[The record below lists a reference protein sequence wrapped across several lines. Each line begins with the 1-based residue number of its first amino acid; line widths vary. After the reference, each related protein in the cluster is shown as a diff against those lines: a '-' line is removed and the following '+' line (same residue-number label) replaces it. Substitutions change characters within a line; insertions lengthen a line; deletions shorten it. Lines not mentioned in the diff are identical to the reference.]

1 MQRIFLFAAMLL
13 SSSCLLAQ
21 APAADSVKA
30 TINKMFLAMKNGDAV
45 SLKSCFTDSAIMQT
59 IAHDRNGNAL
69 VKNESVSAFIAF
81 VGTLPQ
87 GAADERI
94 TYDAIR
100 VDGALA
106 MAWTPYQFY
115 LNGRFS
121 HCGANSFQLVRTGGE
136 WKIQYI
142 VDTRRKQ
149 GCAE

>member
-1 MQRIFLFAAMLL
+1 MQRIFLFTALL
-13 SSSCLLAQ
+13 LCSSCILAQ
-21 APAADSVKA
+21 APATDSVKA

-69 VKNESVSAFIAF
+69 VKNESVSAFTAF

-149 GCAE
+149 GCGE

>member
-1 MQRIFLFAAMLL
+1 MQRIFLFTALL
-13 SSSCLLAQ
+13 LCSSCLLAQ
-21 APAADSVKA
+21 APATDSVKA

-69 VKNESVSAFIAF
+69 VKNESVSAFTAF

-94 TYDAIR
+94 RYDAIR

>member
-1 MQRIFLFAAMLL
+1 MQRIFLFATLL
-13 SSSCLLAQ
+13 LCSSCILAQ
-21 APAADSVKA
+21 VPATDSVKA

-69 VKNESVSAFIAF
+69 VKNESVSAFTDF
-81 VGTLPQ
+81 VGTLPKD
-87 GAADERI
+87 AADERI

-121 HCGANSFQLVRTGGE
+121 HCGANSFQLVRTSGE

-142 VDTRRKQ
+142 VDTRRRQ
-149 GCAE
+149 GCQE

>member
-1 MQRIFLFAAMLL
+1 MLL
-13 SSSCLLAQ
+13 SSSCILAQ

-69 VKNESVSAFIAF
+69 VKNESVSAFTAF

>member
-1 MQRIFLFAAMLL
+1 MLL
-13 SSSCLLAQ
+13 GSSCILAQ

-69 VKNESVSAFIAF
+69 VKNESISAFTAF

-94 TYDAIR
+94 TYDAIK
-100 VDGALA
+100 VDGPLA

-142 VDTRRKQ
+142 VDTRRKL
-149 GCAE
+149 GCGE